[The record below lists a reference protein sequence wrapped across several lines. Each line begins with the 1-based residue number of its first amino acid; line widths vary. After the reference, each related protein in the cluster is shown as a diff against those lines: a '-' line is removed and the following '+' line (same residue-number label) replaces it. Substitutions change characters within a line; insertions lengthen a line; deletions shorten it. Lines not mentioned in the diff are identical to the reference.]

1 MGTQKVLELVSTDN
15 VMPFK
20 DRKYLAKYSIDLL
33 VAKELFSKWYE
44 KVVYGVQ
51 CIVTWIQSKFACVAC
66 NKNCGFYFPG

>member
-33 VAKELFSKWYE
+33 LAKELFSKWYE
-44 KVVYGVQ
+44 KVVYGV
-51 CIVTWIQSKFACVAC
+51 
-66 NKNCGFYFPG
+66 